1 MEGSAWSIYQGSRLL
16 NQETLTIIYILRVKK
31 VLEIF
36 PELGLVVMLMMVVI
50 VVVGC
55 ELL

>member
-1 MEGSAWSIYQGSRLL
+1 MD
-16 NQETLTIIYILRVKK
+16 QETLTIIYILRVKK

>member
-1 MEGSAWSIYQGSRLL
+1 MGNLGWAMLGG
-16 NQETLTIIYILRVKK
+16 KK